1 MISAKFQM
9 VSMVIGFSVKH
20 TCLLCGFNLSHF
32 TYSLCFVIGNIGI
45 EERMHLVWDTMVV
58 SYSGLFTNPSLNLYK
73 LMSLFSLSSGI
84 WPNFCYW
91 FCSGDK
97 HGMVCFVLKLRV
109 KQKNAWSHVL
119 QSMWVY
125 LPEVCKTCF
134 DPLKIFPVLRSSIYI
149 QEKEQFFLDL
159 MQISLY
165 SIQTQ
170 ALKLVQGLTT
180 LDQIQ
185 MSMKARKGR

>member
-1 MISAKFQM
+1 
-9 VSMVIGFSVKH
+9 
-20 TCLLCGFNLSHF
+20 
-32 TYSLCFVIGNIGI
+32 
-45 EERMHLVWDTMVV
+45 
-58 SYSGLFTNPSLNLYK
+58 
-73 LMSLFSLSSGI
+73 
-84 WPNFCYW
+84 
-91 FCSGDK
+91 
-97 HGMVCFVLKLRV
+97 
-109 KQKNAWSHVL
+109 
-119 QSMWVY
+119 MWVY